1 MLDHPGSS
9 RSFLMR
15 RSMESASSGQ
25 DGGGKKGPDTPSGGG
40 GEASPA
46 AASVVFATGRYNDFV
61 NSGEYLEYQG
71 ADVEMDTHPSVD
83 IEGYPVGEAGSM
95 MVDSLPFHARLM
107 NTGTDQGTLLI
118 ASQSDTKS
126 EQAGSIIRRTPE
138 PADRPRP
145 QRPGTVS
152 RPTDLRRLRGLLA
165 M

>member
-83 IEGYPVGEAGSM
+83 IEGYPLREAGK
-95 MVDSLPFHARLM
+95 RI
-107 NTGTDQGTLLI
+107 GG
-118 ASQSDTKS
+118 
-126 EQAGSIIRRTPE
+126 
-138 PADRPRP
+138 
-145 QRPGTVS
+145 
-152 RPTDLRRLRGLLA
+152 GLCFPSTFLYTCS
-165 M
+165 